1 MSDVANASAFS
12 VDGKSAIVT
21 GAGSGN
27 SDLTT
32 SKDHNA
38 EEYHRDQLLLR

>member
-1 MSDVANASAFS
+1 MSDAANNSAFS

-21 GAGSGN
+21 GAGSGM

-32 SKDHNA
+32 HED
-38 EEYHRDQLLLR
+38 ELC